1 MGVGNVM
8 WDEMER
14 LATRIRELQD
24 RLQDAVGMKDFCE
37 LEACIAEYKNIVA
50 NMEFHAQ

>member
-1 MGVGNVM
+1 M

-24 RLQDAVGMKDFCE
+24 RLQDAIGTEDFCE